1 MRSRLCFVTISL
13 SFAPDRGAWALNAFG
28 LIGHGK
34 EKENISA
41 YFRDL
46 ESKNIKKR
54 KNKKKK
60 KQKKN
65 KRNYFKDVAQFSLLD
80 LF

>member
-1 MRSRLCFVTISL
+1 MTQ
-13 SFAPDRGAWALNAFG
+13 
-28 LIGHGK
+28 LIGHGT

-46 ESKNIKKR
+46 QSKKKN
-54 KNKKKK
+54 KQNKTKQNKKKSY
-60 KQKKN
+60 
-65 KRNYFKDVAQFSLLD
+65 RNYFEDTAQFSLLD